1 MYENILLES
10 GKVFR
15 GSRISG
21 VGGKVVDDE
30 QNITITAAG
39 HGMAD
44 IVNVDAPDVF
54 VPDVQSTMH
63 VTLKNI
69 GSFAERLYVKLTNVD
84 TGEVLKDF
92 TSFDPVLPGNLY
104 TQEMFILLSQITD
117 FHGLIEAGHVEP

>member
-15 GSRISG
+15 GSGVSS
-21 VGGKVVDDE
+21 VGGKVVDDS
-30 QNITITAAG
+30 QTITIIAAG

-44 IVNVDAPDVF
+44 IVNVDAPDEF

-63 VTLKNI
+63 VTLENI
-69 GSFAERLYVKLTNVD
+69 GSFADNLFVKLTNVD
-84 TGEVLKDF
+84 TGVVLKDLM
-92 TSFDPVLPGNLY
+92 SPEPIPPGNANR
-104 TQEMFILLSQITD
+104 QEMLVTLSQVTD